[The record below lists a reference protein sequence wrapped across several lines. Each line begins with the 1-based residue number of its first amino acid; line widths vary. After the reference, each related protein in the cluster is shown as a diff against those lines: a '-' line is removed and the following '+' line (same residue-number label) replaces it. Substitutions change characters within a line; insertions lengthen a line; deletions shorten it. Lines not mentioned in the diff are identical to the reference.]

1 MRRVWGAIGP
11 FRRTFFAA
19 VALAV
24 LAVGNDLLGPFIPQ
38 LAVDRYI
45 APRTPVTLSPAQRI
59 DGVFRMSL
67 LFFGVLLFGFV
78 LRYLQNYL
86 LSVLGQ
92 RVMYLLRSNMFEH
105 LQQLSLAF
113 FDHNPVGR
121 LMTRITNDVDSLNDL
136 FTSGAVNLIAD
147 LFTLAGIGVILFF
160 AGLHRC
166 VICFFLL

>member
-1 MRRVWGAIGP
+1 
-11 FRRTFFAA
+11 
-19 VALAV
+19 
-24 LAVGNDLLGPFIPQ
+24 
-38 LAVDRYI
+38 
-45 APRTPVTLSPAQRI
+45 
-59 DGVFRMSL
+59 MSL

-147 LFTLAGIGVILFF
+147 LFTLAGIVVIPLFRSWELAVIGF
-160 AGLHRC
+160 GL
-166 VICFFLL
+166 IPPLLLANAYFQRAIRDNFPAIRLRLARLHATIA